1 MVSDSISLPSLGS
14 FHLSLTVLYAIG
26 DWLVFRLTQ
35 WSGQIPTRFH
45 VSRRTQD
52 TARYMIDFVYRII
65 TFYDQASQLVLLST
79 ISPYCSPIT
88 PKINSVWPPPL
99 SLATTYG
106 ITSFSFPLVT
116 EMFHFTRYRFNDLFI
131 QSKMINITVNQVSP
145 FGHLRIN
152 APYQL
157 PVAYRRLARPSSPS
171 SPKASTISP

>member
-52 TARYMIDFVYRII
+52 TARYKRDFVYGSV
-65 TFYDQASQLVLLST
+65 TLYAVASQPLLLSLL
-79 ISPYCSPIT
+79 SPHCSPTT
-88 PKINSVWPPPL
+88 PEINPVWPVPL
-99 SLATTYG
+99 SLAATYG

-116 EMFHFTRYRFNDLFI
+116 EMFHFTRYRLYTLFI
-131 QSKMINITVNQVSP
+131 QI
-145 FGHLRIN
+145 
-152 APYQL
+152 
-157 PVAYRRLARPSSPS
+157 
-171 SPKASTISP
+171 